1 MAFDPTEVASNQEA
15 QQRIVAAGAPTEF
28 AKGPGQDGVQVAG
41 VGKLFDLL
49 NMLDSGVVPPKP
61 PKVKAAT
68 AGQARMLTPEQL
80 AAVPEVDPTALSGM
94 LAPRMPTPQEVGLV
108 PDSGAFSET
117 ATKRALAGQ
126 VLSPEGVAR
135 FEAQGLKAPKIGE
148 ETPTDVIQD
157 AQSAFA
163 DEAAEAE
170 ASAVDINDLAKKAMQ
185 ADAKGFNAETALVS
199 EEVADEILTRVQV
212 KDQNIVSLQDGGD
225 FNFDYVDTTDD
236 VKAMITAVGE
246 RYKDETAARTR
257 GKIPN
262 DLTIQNAEKIF
273 LDEIGFTRELLNRQ
287 IGEGALN
294 AEEFLAAREI
304 LVKSA
309 DTLTKL
315 AEQIKSGT
323 AGADARLRFRRQ
335 LSIHSGIQLQLKG
348 AQTEAA
354 RALQSFQIRVDGEL
368 DAKAFGEE
376 AQRLLS
382 ETGANQSTDALAA
395 ALLSSA
401 KENGLAGINRVA
413 EVGKYAK
420 TKNAV
425 HQAYLAGLLSSPAT
439 QMKNIIGTTSFMLF
453 QLPTEVMAGM
463 YGSIARGIK
472 KPFGQVHAPISEDQ
486 AYIEDALLRVKGWSD
501 AYRDALKAGS
511 IAWRT
516 EMPAGATKLDIERY
530 SPSVSSGDSFFGRS
544 IDEVG
549 KRMRIPFR
557 LLLAADEFTK
567 TISQRGE
574 FYTQINRR
582 YQHSLRKGMGEQE
595 ALDEAGMM
603 LLDPSSVA
611 DDLVAQSKFDTLQSD
626 LGAFGDVTG
635 KLQRTLLGRFIM
647 PFVTAPTNAVLRTME
662 YVPGMP
668 SKSIADLTGKN
679 GNRARQLAL
688 GRYTMGGAV
697 MFQTAQFAMDGK
709 ITGSMP
715 NDKASRSALP
725 PGWQPYSFVLK
736 GEGFPEGMS
745 LYDSFGAP
753 NGPLRYV
760 SFAGFEPVGGLLAI
774 TADTVQR
781 ANKTSD
787 PELRENYAQAA
798 LLSTMD
804 YYKELPMLQGIS
816 DVVSFLDGY
825 DAAKLSRSYAESATI
840 AGFPNPVSSLQRM
853 FQRLADPTRV
863 RPREDFEYYTLE
875 EVEAISVDADGKKT
889 FAFPL
894 PDGTPNYAIVG
905 SQKGG
910 TTEALMEY
918 FQEMNALQSKDS
930 FIRDERDLNAVV
942 YDTFGNAKGSD
953 EFSFA
958 VNPVAAVFSNVS
970 GFRLK
975 KGEKLEPYE
984 KELIRLQA
992 MTNKWPLTNPET
1004 MGQIKLSYGMQS
1016 DLINLAKNEIELSLD
1031 GYGPLDFRNALAVFT
1046 STREYQEMEDS
1057 VKLNFLRGLN
1067 SKFIKAGEEAL
1078 IESPR
1083 YANMRKAY
1091 QQVEQLKAEGLR

>member
-1 MAFDPTEVASNQEA
+1 MAFDPTELASDQEA
-15 QQRIVAAGAPTEF
+15 QQRITAAGAPTEF
-28 AKGPGQDGVQVAG
+28 AKGPEQDGVRVAG
-41 VGKLFDLL
+41 IGRLVDLL
-49 NMLDSGVVPPKP
+49 NRLDAGVVPPKP
-61 PKVKAAT
+61 PRVKSTT
-68 AGQARMLTPEQL
+68 AGQAGVLTPGQL
-80 AAVPEVDPTALSGM
+80 DAIPEVDPAALSGM
-94 LAPRMPTPQEVGLV
+94 VAPRMPTPQEVGLV
-108 PDSGAFSET
+108 PDQGAFSET

-126 VLSPEGVAR
+126 VLSPEGVAE
-135 FEAQGLKAPKIGE
+135 FERRGLKTPRIGE
-148 ETPTDVIQD
+148 EPPTDVLEG
-157 AQSAFA
+157 AQSALA

-170 ASAVDINDLAKKAMQ
+170 ASAVDINDLAQKAMK
-185 ADAKGFNAETALVS
+185 ADAKGFSAETALVS
-199 EEVADEILTRVQV
+199 EEAADAILTRVQV
-212 KDQNIVSLQDGGD
+212 KDQNILSLQEGGD
-225 FNFDYVDTTDD
+225 FNFDYVDTADD

-246 RYKDETAARTR
+246 RYKGETNARTR

-262 DLTIQNAEKIF
+262 NVTIQNAEKIF
-273 LDEIGFTRELLNRQ
+273 LDEIGFTRKLLNRQ
-287 IGEGALN
+287 IGEGALS

-323 AGADARLRFRRQ
+323 AGADVKLRFRRQ

-368 DAKAFGEE
+368 DAARFGEE

-382 ETGANQSTDALAA
+382 ETGADQSTDALAS
-395 ALLSSA
+395 ALLKTA
-401 KENGLAGINRVA
+401 NENGLAGINRVA
-413 EVGKYAK
+413 EVGWGAK

-439 QMKNIIGTTSFMLF
+439 QMKNIVGTTSFMLF
-453 QLPTEVMAGM
+453 QLPTEIMAGM

-472 KPFGQVHAPISEDQ
+472 RPFGQTHAPISEDQ
-486 AYIEDALLRVKGWSD
+486 AYMEDALLRVKGWSD

-530 SPSVSSGDSFFGRS
+530 SPSVSQGDSFFGRS
-544 IDEVG
+544 IDELG

-582 YQHSLRKGMGEQE
+582 YQHSLRKGMSEE
-595 ALDEAGMM
+595 DALDEAGMM

-611 DDLVAQSKFDTLQSD
+611 DDLITQAKFDTLQSD
-626 LGAFGDVTG
+626 LGAFGDTAG

-668 SKSIADLTGKN
+668 SKSIVDLTGKN

-688 GRYTMGGAV
+688 GRYTVGGAV
-697 MFQTAQFAMDGK
+697 MAQTAQFAMDGK

-715 NDKASRSALP
+715 NDKASREALP

-736 GEGFPEGMS
+736 AEGFPEGMS
-745 LYDSFGAP
+745 LYNSFGAP
-753 NGPLRYV
+753 NGPLIYV
-760 SFAGFEPVGGLLAI
+760 SFSGFEPVGGLLAI

-781 ANKTSD
+781 ANKTND

-798 LLSTMD
+798 ILATMD
-804 YYKELPMLQGIS
+804 YYKELPMLQGVA

-825 DAAKLSRSYAESATI
+825 DAAKLSRSYAESSTL
-840 AGFPNPVSSLQRM
+840 AGVPNPVSSLQRM
-853 FQRLADPTRV
+853 FARLADPTRV
-863 RPREDFEYYTLE
+863 RPREDFEYYTLD
-875 EVEAISVDADGKKT
+875 EVEKIVVDADGKRT
-889 FAFPL
+889 FAYPL

-910 TTEALMEY
+910 TTEVLMEY

-930 FIRDERDLNAVV
+930 FIRNERDLNAVV

-953 EFSFA
+953 EYSFA
-958 VNPVAAVFSNVS
+958 ANPVAAVFSNVS
-970 GFRLK
+970 GLRLK
-975 KGEKLEPYE
+975 RGEKLESYE

-992 MTNKWPLTNPET
+992 MTNKWPLTNPEK

-1016 DLINLAKNEIELSLD
+1016 DLINLAKNEIELSIE
-1031 GYGPLDFRNALAVFT
+1031 GYGALTFRNALELFT
-1046 STREYQEMEDS
+1046 SNRDYQEMDDS
-1057 VKLNFLRGLN
+1057 AKVDYLRGIN
-1067 SKFIKAGEEAL
+1067 KKYIQAGFEAL
-1078 IESPR
+1078 LENPE
-1083 YANMRKAY
+1083 YANMRQAY
-1091 QQVEQLKAEGLR
+1091 EQVEQLKQEGLR